1 MKESVK
7 ERRLRLWK
15 IRQEQEGYDVS
26 KVRTLEQAENFFK
39 KKNPPRLKP
48 DEQPKSESPETADLK
63 KEQKDSSEADTL
75 EGEPKIEAEPEA
87 EPKPEET
94 SEAEPEAEGNEDE

>member
-26 KVRTLEQAENFFK
+26 KVKSLEDAENFFK
-39 KKNPPRLKP
+39 KKNPPRLK
-48 DEQPKSESPETADLK
+48 T
-63 KEQKDSSEADTL
+63 
-75 EGEPKIEAEPEA
+75 
-87 EPKPEET
+87 EPKPEPKPEDA
-94 SEAEPEAEGNEDE
+94 SEVEPEAEGNEDE

>member
-26 KVRTLEQAENFFK
+26 KVKSLEDAENFFK
-39 KKNPPRLKP
+39 KKNPPRLK
-48 DEQPKSESPETADLK
+48 T
-63 KEQKDSSEADTL
+63 
-75 EGEPKIEAEPEA
+75 EPKPEPKPEETSKTEPEA
-87 EPKPEET
+87 EPKPEEA
-94 SEAEPEAEGNEDE
+94 SEAEGNEDE